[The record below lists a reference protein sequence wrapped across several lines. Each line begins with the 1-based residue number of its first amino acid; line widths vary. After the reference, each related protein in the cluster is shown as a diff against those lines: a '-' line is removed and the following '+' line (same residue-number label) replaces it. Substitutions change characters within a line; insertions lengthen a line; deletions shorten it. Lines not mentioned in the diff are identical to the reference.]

1 MSNLHAPNSRQSW
14 QQFRHSN
21 QTDKLMDIFLRLNTH
36 FSRVK
41 QCVSNTVMQ
50 LMSSVKWQSS
60 KNKLFLILLFN
71 RAASESCGSTIR
83 WRSTGSQATGSV
95 SPSLA
100 VGTTHI
106 LPTVTQVSQS
116 QTSSRLDRPKDS
128 YCESTTSI
136 SPKSLLTSLAFVA
149 FR

>member
-1 MSNLHAPNSRQSW
+1 MRPTWQSW
-14 QQFRHSN
+14 QQFSHSN

-36 FSRVK
+36 FYRVK

-50 LMSSVKWQSS
+50 LMSSVKRQSS

-128 YCESTTSI
+128 YCESTTTSI
-136 SPKSLLTSLAFVA
+136 SPIIKSLALFVA
-149 FR
+149 FRYCVN